1 MQPRRDRG
9 QEPYGY
15 DGHQASDGFDQED
28 AYQPVK
34 PVGYEARLAFE
45 REARNRQGRP
55 EPSARPGNGVPPYGA
70 RTYRPAQRGDAR
82 MPVQGQAPYTG
93 GQPPVGAPPTGGYRP
108 VHAGGEQPYVSAQG
122 VPFQQTGGQPV
133 MPPPDFQD
141 TQAEELLRE
150 RSPELMEKRGDFWK
164 PVGESAKDKPKD
176 KPKEKPQAKP
186 ASKVKLVP
194 KPRKNH
200 VLRGLLLFLAVAFGV
215 GVLVRSVLFSVRAA
229 QVSGNV
235 NMSEAEVLDVAG
247 IAVGQNMFE
256 LDEEEVS
263 RRINANRYLSFERL
277 RLDWPDGVTLFVNER
292 VPCAYTKA
300 YGMLYVLAEDGMVL
314 EESSDIDHPPELLS
328 AQGFQEGK
336 VMVGRTIASSSSE
349 KLKVFVQLISE
360 LQLQEYMDQ
369 ISELN
374 ISNVDNIFLVTVD
387 RYTVQ
392 LGDASDLRAKVG
404 AMRAVVDKLREMGN
418 ESGTIN
424 VADDPVHPTYMP

>member
-1 MQPRRDRG
+1 
-9 QEPYGY
+9 
-15 DGHQASDGFDQED
+15 
-28 AYQPVK
+28 
-34 PVGYEARLAFE
+34 
-45 REARNRQGRP
+45 
-55 EPSARPGNGVPPYGA
+55 
-70 RTYRPAQRGDAR
+70 
-82 MPVQGQAPYTG
+82 
-93 GQPPVGAPPTGGYRP
+93 
-108 VHAGGEQPYVSAQG
+108 
-122 VPFQQTGGQPV
+122 

-164 PVGESAKDKPKD
+164 PVGESVKDKPKD

>member
-1 MQPRRDRG
+1 
-9 QEPYGY
+9 
-15 DGHQASDGFDQED
+15 
-28 AYQPVK
+28 
-34 PVGYEARLAFE
+34 
-45 REARNRQGRP
+45 
-55 EPSARPGNGVPPYGA
+55 
-70 RTYRPAQRGDAR
+70 
-82 MPVQGQAPYTG
+82 
-93 GQPPVGAPPTGGYRP
+93 
-108 VHAGGEQPYVSAQG
+108 
-122 VPFQQTGGQPV
+122 

-292 VPCAYTKA
+292 VPCAYTQA
-300 YGMLYVLAEDGMVL
+300 
-314 EESSDIDHPPELLS
+314 
-328 AQGFQEGK
+328 
-336 VMVGRTIASSSSE
+336 
-349 KLKVFVQLISE
+349 
-360 LQLQEYMDQ
+360 
-369 ISELN
+369 
-374 ISNVDNIFLVTVD
+374 
-387 RYTVQ
+387 
-392 LGDASDLRAKVG
+392 
-404 AMRAVVDKLREMGN
+404 
-418 ESGTIN
+418 
-424 VADDPVHPTYMP
+424 